1 LHFGV
6 NDLEGTV
13 VREKIYHEAG
23 AHTAQAMTLDQ
34 LLRLIRGAQKVPA
47 ERDSFYN
54 VIRTF
59 DDAPSAA
66 PAAA

>member
-1 LHFGV
+1 M

-23 AHTAQAMTLDQ
+23 AHTAQGMSLDEI
-34 LLRLIRGAQKVPA
+34 LTLIRGAGKVPA

-59 DDAPSAA
+59 DDRG
-66 PAAA
+66 PAAVAA